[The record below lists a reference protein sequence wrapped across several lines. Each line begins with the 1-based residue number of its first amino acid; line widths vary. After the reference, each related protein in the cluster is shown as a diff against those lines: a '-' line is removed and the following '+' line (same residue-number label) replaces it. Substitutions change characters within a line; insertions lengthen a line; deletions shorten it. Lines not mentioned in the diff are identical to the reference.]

1 MNTTL
6 PLRRIRDFGEKVTDT
21 IKFIKL
27 NWKNLLILYG
37 VFVLPFLLIGV
48 FLGAG
53 YFMQIFSAVA
63 AGRTNQIFG
72 DWKIWVSVLV
82 IYMAVNGMATSVYLY
97 MKVWEDE
104 DRKASPGEL
113 IRIIAGPFFSNMLYS
128 VLMFIG
134 LMLIMVPIVLVAGGG
149 GGSAGS
155 IAFLGLFMLFAMIGL
170 LILFPYLMLVY
181 PVNTIG
187 GREFGN
193 AFSGTAFLLKGN
205 WLASLGYV
213 LVLFIIYYIFSFLVQ
228 MMLTMIFGAGALMGA
243 DDPGQTFSKGMLVVY
258 GLSMLIQQVFYF
270 IMFVGAGVLYYSLH
284 EEKVGGGLEKMI
296 DDLGTGSSKY
306 GQQEEY

>member
-27 NWKNLLILYG
+27 NWKNLLVLYG

-53 YFMQIFSAVA
+53 YFMQIFSAMT
-63 AGRTNQIFG
+63 AGKTNDLFN
-72 DWKIWVSVLV
+72 DWKIWVAILV
-82 IYMAVNGMATSVYLY
+82 IYMAVNGMATSIYLY

-104 DRKASPGEL
+104 DRRATPGEL
-113 IRIIAGPFFSNMLYS
+113 LKVIAGPFLSNMLYS
-128 VLMFIG
+128 VLMFVG
-134 LMLIMVPIVLVAGGG
+134 LMLLMVPIIMVASGTK
-149 GGSAGS
+149 SAGS
-155 IAFLGLFMLFAMIGL
+155 VAFLGLFMLIAMIGL
-170 LILFPYLMLVY
+170 LILFPYLMLIY

-187 GREFGN
+187 KGAFGN
-193 AFSGTAFLLKGN
+193 AFRGAAFLLRGN
-205 WLASLGYV
+205 WWASLGYV
-213 LVLFIIYYIFSFLVQ
+213 MVLFIIYYIFSFLVQ

-243 DDPGQTFSKGMLVVY
+243 ENAGETFGKGLMVVY
-258 GLSMLIQQVFYF
+258 GLSMLIQQVFYI

>member
-27 NWKNLLILYG
+27 NWKNLLVLYG

-53 YFMQIFSAVA
+53 YFMQIFSAMT
-63 AGRTNQIFG
+63 AGKTNDLFN
-72 DWKIWVSVLV
+72 DWKIWVAILV
-82 IYMAVNGMATSVYLY
+82 IYMAVNGMATSIYLY

-104 DRKASPGEL
+104 DRRATPGEL
-113 IRIIAGPFFSNMLYS
+113 LKVIAGPFLSNMLYS
-128 VLMFIG
+128 VLMFVG
-134 LMLIMVPIVLVAGGG
+134 LMLLMVPIIMVASGTK
-149 GGSAGS
+149 SAGS
-155 IAFLGLFMLFAMIGL
+155 VAFLGLFMLIAMIGL
-170 LILFPYLMLVY
+170 LILFPYLMLIY

-187 GREFGN
+187 KVALGN
-193 AFSGTAFLLKGN
+193 AFRGTAFLLRGN
-205 WLASLGYV
+205 WWASLGYV
-213 LVLFIIYYIFSFLVQ
+213 MVLFIIYYIFSFLVQ
-228 MMLTMIFGAGALMGA
+228 MMLTLIFGAGALMGA
-243 DDPGQTFSKGMLVVY
+243 ENAGETFGKGLMVVY
-258 GLSMLIQQVFYF
+258 GLSMLIQQVFYI

-306 GQQEEY
+306 RQQEEY

>member
-27 NWKNLLILYG
+27 NWKNLLVLYG

-53 YFMQIFSAVA
+53 YFMQIFSAMA
-63 AGRTNQIFG
+63 TGGTNQLFAN
-72 DWKIWVSVLV
+72 WKIWVAILV
-82 IYMAVNGMATSVYLY
+82 IYMAVNGMATSIYLY
-97 MKVWEDE
+97 MKVWEEE
-104 DRKASPGEL
+104 DRKATPGEL
-113 IRIIAGPFFSNMLYS
+113 LKVIAGPFFSNMLYS
-128 VLMFIG
+128 VLMFVG
-134 LMLIMVPIVLVAGGG
+134 LMLIMVPIVMVVS
-149 GGSAGS
+149 GSRTPGS
-155 IAFLGLFMLFAMIGL
+155 VAFLGLFMLIAMIGL
-170 LILFPYLMLVY
+170 LILFPYLMLIY

-187 GREFGN
+187 WGELGN
-193 AFSGTAFLLKGN
+193 AFRGTALLLRGN
-205 WLASLGYV
+205 WWSSLGYV
-213 LVLFIIYYIFSFLVQ
+213 MVLFIIYYIFSFLVQ
-228 MMLTMIFGAGALMGA
+228 MMLTLIFGAGALLGA
-243 DDPGQTFSKGMLVVY
+243 ENASESFGKGMMVVY
-258 GLSMLIQQVFYF
+258 GLSMLIQQVFYI

>member
-27 NWKNLLILYG
+27 NWKNLLVLYG

-53 YFMQIFSAVA
+53 YFMQIFSAMTTGKA
-63 AGRTNQIFG
+63 NELFN
-72 DWKIWVSVLV
+72 DWKIWVAVLV
-82 IYMAVNGMATSVYLY
+82 IYMAVNAMATSIYLY
-97 MKVWEDE
+97 MKVWEEE
-104 DRKASPGEL
+104 DRRATPGEL
-113 IRIIAGPFFSNMLYS
+113 LKVIGGPFLSNMLYS

-134 LMLIMVPIVLVAGGG
+134 LMLLMSPIVLVAGGAK
-149 GGSAGS
+149 SAGS

-170 LILFPYLMLVY
+170 LILFPYLMLIY

-187 GREFGN
+187 RRELGN
-193 AFSGTAFLLKGN
+193 AFRGAGLLLRGN
-205 WLASLGYV
+205 WWASLGYV
-213 LVLFIIYYIFSFLVQ
+213 MVLFIIYYIFSFLVQ
-228 MMLTMIFGAGALMGA
+228 MMLTLIFGAGALMGA
-243 DDPGQTFSKGMLVVY
+243 ENAGETFGKGMVVIY
-258 GLSMLIQQVFYF
+258 GLSMLIQQVFYI

>member
-27 NWKNLLILYG
+27 NWKNLLVLYG
-37 VFVLPFLLIGV
+37 IFVLPFLLIGV

-53 YFMQIFSAVA
+53 YFMQIFSAMT
-63 AGRTNQIFG
+63 AGTTNQLFG
-72 DWKIWVSVLV
+72 DWKIWAAFLV
-82 IYMAVNGMATSVYLY
+82 IYLAVNGMATSIYLY
-97 MKVWEDE
+97 MKIWEEE
-104 DRKASPGEL
+104 DRRATPGEL
-113 IRIIAGPFFSNMLYS
+113 LKIIAAPFFSNMLYT

-134 LMLIMVPIVLVAGGG
+134 LMLIMVPIILVASGGR
-149 GGSAGS
+149 SAGS

-170 LILFPYLMLVY
+170 LVLFPFLMLVY

-187 GREFGN
+187 RGELGN
-193 AFSGTAFLLKGN
+193 AFRGAALLLRGN
-205 WLASLGYV
+205 WWSSLGYV

-228 MMLTMIFGAGALMGA
+228 MMLTLIFGAGALMGA
-243 DDPGQTFSKGMLVVY
+243 ENASETFGKGMLVIY
-258 GLSMLIQQVFYF
+258 GLSMLIQQVFYI

-296 DDLGTGSSKY
+296 DDLGTGSSRY